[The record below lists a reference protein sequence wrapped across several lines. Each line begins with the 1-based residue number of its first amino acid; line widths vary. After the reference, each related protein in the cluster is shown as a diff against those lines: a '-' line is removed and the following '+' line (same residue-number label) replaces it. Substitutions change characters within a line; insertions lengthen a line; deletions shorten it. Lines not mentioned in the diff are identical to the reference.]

1 MRSAVWARWQ
11 AAAGDWQGWSVCPSL
26 LAPEAA
32 HVTPLADAAVPP
44 TAERLAHQL
53 AASMGEAEGI
63 LALLDLEPVLGLHVA
78 AQLNQWHLANAVLIL
93 PRWPYRQAILPV
105 DGLLHALVTLAA
117 RLSTE
122 ARLPNVVFVCDASR
136 SRPVPNRPMTDARAD
151 NRYRLLVSDLPNL
164 ATLRAHGIRRID
176 KISRG

>member
-1 MRSAVWARWQ
+1 MRWGVWARWQ
-11 AAAGDWQGWSVCPSL
+11 AAAGPWQGWSVCPSL
-26 LAPEAA
+26 LAPEATHIA
-32 HVTPLADAAVPP
+32 PVAARAVRPTAKRLADY
-44 TAERLAHQL
+44 LAG
-53 AASMGEAEGI
+53 SMREGEGI
-63 LALLDLEPVLGLHVA
+63 LALLDLEPVLGVHVA
-78 AQLNQWHLANAVLIL
+78 AQLNQWHLANAVLVL

-105 DGLLHALVTLAA
+105 DGLLHALVTLAT

-136 SRPVPNRPMTDARAD
+136 SRPVPNRPTPDARAD

-164 ATLRAHGIRRID
+164 ATLRAHGIRRIE